1 MRIFIAAALSSTLIV
16 SAALAADVGPL
27 ASGKPAGVK
36 QAQEVGTTGWVLIGA
51 GVVAA
56 IAIAVASDSNGKPTT
71 GPQNIAVTTT
81 TI

>member
-1 MRIFIAAALSSTLIV
+1 VALSSVLIA
-16 SAALAADVGPL
+16 STALAADVGPL
-27 ASGKPAGVK
+27 APGKPAGVK
-36 QAQEVGTTGWVLIGA
+36 QAQVGTTGWVLIGA

-71 GPQNIAVTTT
+71 GPQNLAVTAT

>member
-1 MRIFIAAALSSTLIV
+1 MRTLIAVALSSTLIA

-27 ASGKPAGVK
+27 APGKPAGVK
-36 QAQEVGTTGWVLIGA
+36 QAQVGTTGWVLIGA

-71 GPQNIAVTTT
+71 GPVNLPVTTT

>member
-36 QAQEVGTTGWVLIGA
+36 QAQEVGTTGWVLIGV

-56 IAIAVASDSNGKPTT
+56 VAIAVASDSNGKPTT
-71 GPQNIAVTTT
+71 GPQNIAITTT

>member
-1 MRIFIAAALSSTLIV
+1 MRTLIAVALSSTLIA

-27 ASGKPAGVK
+27 APGKPAGIK
-36 QAQEVGTTGWVLIGA
+36 QAQVGTTGWVLIGT

-56 IAIAVASDSNGKPTT
+56 IAIAVASESNGKPVS
-71 GPQNIAVTTT
+71 GPQNLAVTAT

>member
-1 MRIFIAAALSSTLIV
+1 MRTLIAVALSSTLIA

-27 ASGKPAGVK
+27 APGKPAGVK
-36 QAQEVGTTGWVLIGA
+36 QAQVGTTGWVLIGA